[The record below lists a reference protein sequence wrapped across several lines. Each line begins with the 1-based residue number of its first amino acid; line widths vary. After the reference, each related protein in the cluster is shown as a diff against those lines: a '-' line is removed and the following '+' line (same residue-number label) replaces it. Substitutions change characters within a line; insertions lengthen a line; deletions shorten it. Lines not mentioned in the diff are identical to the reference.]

1 MRIALLGTR
10 GIPANYG
17 GFETFYENLG
27 PRLADRGHQVWVYNR
42 PHVVG
47 HRDLRTYRVVN
58 LVHLLFDASTRG
70 DSLAADLRTKA
81 VDRVGKHYSWE
92 HVTDM
97 YEQLFARLI
106 GRRRR
111 GVGV

>member
-1 MRIALLGTR
+1 MRITLLGTR

-58 LVHLLFDASTRG
+58 LVHLLFDASTR
-70 DSLAADLRTKA
+70 
-81 VDRVGKHYSWE
+81 
-92 HVTDM
+92 VTASRWTCAPRQST
-97 YEQLFARLI
+97 EWVNTILGSTLPICTRSCSRA
-106 GRRRR
+106 
-111 GVGV
+111 